1 MEKRK
6 EETACIS
13 IYLFF
18 SSFQTQHTRVSSVQQ
33 NVKQSAI
40 ALRFLKISYAEIMFN
55 SRTFRKVSKNAGKT
69 TITVIVVLYLTVN
82 SLLLSR
88 YNNQRPILLLDKQ
101 YWDAFSQVG
110 IDGKFY
116 TKLLPY
122 NVNPVTEEVL
132 QQEPSAWW
140 SPVGGGG
147 LFRRTAILR
156 ERRGG
161 ALGTPVVVH
170 GALSQPEIVYLRR

>member
-1 MEKRK
+1 
-6 EETACIS
+6 
-13 IYLFF
+13 
-18 SSFQTQHTRVSSVQQ
+18 
-33 NVKQSAI
+33 
-40 ALRFLKISYAEIMFN
+40 MFN

-69 TITVIVVLYLTVN
+69 TLTVIVVLYLTVN